1 MKTEIFL
8 IIAAAALFLTV
19 GLVFLFKYLVRR
31 TAEKRAEEYLQD
43 FAEKHYIEVENIYR
57 DMRGWRHDYHNQLQ
71 TMMACISLK
80 QYDKL
85 YEHLNELDG
94 DLRSVDTILK
104 TGNVMA
110 DAILNSKLSMAK
122 KKNIKIDATA
132 AVPKTLCVSDIDLC
146 AVLGNLL
153 DNAMESCLKIENGDD
168 RFIRLYIGT
177 LKGQLYI
184 SVTNSASGIKKSAGE
199 YITSKVGSHG
209 YGLRRIDAVVAKY
222 NGYKNRQDE
231 GDVFATE
238 IMLPL

>member
-1 MKTEIFL
+1 MKTEIL
-8 IIAAAALFLTV
+8 LVIAAVLLLTV

-31 TAEKRAEEYLQD
+31 TAEKLAEEYLQD

-85 YEHLNELDG
+85 YEHLSELDG

-132 AVPKTLCVSDIDLC
+132 AVPKALRVSDIDLC
-146 AVLGNLL
+146 VVLGNLL
-153 DNAMESCLKIENGDD
+153 DNATESCLKIENEDD

-184 SVTNSASGIKKSAGE
+184 SVTNSASGIKKSSGE
-199 YITSKVGSHG
+199 YITSKAGSHG
-209 YGLRRIDAVVAKY
+209 YGLKRIDAVVAKY